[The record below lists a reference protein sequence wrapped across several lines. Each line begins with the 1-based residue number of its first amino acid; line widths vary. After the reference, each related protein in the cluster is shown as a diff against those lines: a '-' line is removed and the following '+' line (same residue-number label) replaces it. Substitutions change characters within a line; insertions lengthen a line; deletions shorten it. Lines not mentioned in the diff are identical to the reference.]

1 MMPDLLQQPDIV
13 YSYIIE
19 VKYARRNAFDAD
31 ILQLKRE
38 AAEQLVRYAAD
49 EKVLRTKGG
58 TKLELL
64 MLVFKG
70 GTGCAGEAVI
80 LQYTEWLSFGRGRI

>member
-1 MMPDLLQQPDIV
+1 MYVKGYADFYMMSDVMQQPDIV
-13 YSYIIE
+13 YNYIIE

-64 MLVFKG
+64 MLMFKG
-70 GTGCAGEAVI
+70 WELVV
-80 LQYTEWLSFGRGRI
+80 LEKL